1 MTIDA
6 IRSKKVTPL
15 KKRDSSSRGAGLLC
29 NLFFE
34 ISGSQDSQLLS
45 NISPFPYIYLHH
57 MATTTIF
64 PKSVKFANTF

>member
-15 KKRDSSSRGAGLLC
+15 KKRDSRGAGQLC